1 MIVRVGVE
9 RAIICIINRRQRVW
23 HGDLVP
29 FVSESRI
36 IGKRPSGRPRAG
48 MLDRV
53 KNDFRS
59 GQEAHII
66 SVTIRKDLPVG
77 RTHTQ

>member
-1 MIVRVGVE
+1 MIVLVGVE
-9 RAIICIINRRQRVW
+9 RAVICVINRRQRVW

-53 KNDFRS
+53 KDAGPYVVVKR
-59 GQEAHII
+59 
-66 SVTIRKDLPVG
+66 
-77 RTHTQ
+77 RTLYR

>member
-1 MIVRVGVE
+1 MIVRVSVV
-9 RAIICIINRRQRVW
+9 RAIICVINRRQRVW

-48 MLDRV
+48 MLDREKDGDPYVEV
-53 KNDFRS
+53 KR
-59 GQEAHII
+59 
-66 SVTIRKDLPVG
+66 
-77 RTHTQ
+77 RTLYW

>member
-9 RAIICIINRRQRVW
+9 RAIICVINRTQRVW

-29 FVSESRI
+29 LVSESRK
-36 IGKRPSGRPRAG
+36 IGERPSERPRAA

-53 KNDFRS
+53 KDGGPYVVVKR
-59 GQEAHII
+59 
-66 SVTIRKDLPVG
+66 
-77 RTHTQ
+77 RTLYREL